1 VAQKKAKTP
10 QLIQVS
16 ATTGDIHGNG
26 TVQFVWH
33 NVLSSGAVA
42 DDHFATATIEY
53 GSASAWLASWIP
65 AAHLVQ
71 GRIEALERL
80 AERGVVNRLSRNM
93 AYSLFANNLVDYAP
107 KYRGM
112 QAVMLHGLE
121 ACADITLST
130 EKGGTWTVPPY
141 FIDSVAH
148 LAGFVMNV
156 SDAMDTKA
164 NFCVTPGWGSMRF
177 ARPLL
182 ADKRYKSYVK
192 MIATA
197 EDPDIYLGDV
207 YVLQGGEVIGFVG
220 GIKFRR
226 YPRLLLSR
234 FFTAPDEGGP
244 GTKAGIVDHTPAA
257 VTTSAKPAA
266 VPTPSQ
272 AGLKPDAILQPVV
285 LKEPQSSKL
294 AIPSPQ
300 APTVEPG
307 PNAALTAD
315 SDSTAA
321 KAIALVAAEAG
332 LEVADLHDATGFAEL
347 GVDSLMSLV
356 IAEKFREELEVIV
369 SGSLF
374 LEYPTVGDLKSWLV
388 EYYG

>member
-1 VAQKKAKTP
+1 
-10 QLIQVS
+10 
-16 ATTGDIHGNG
+16 
-26 TVQFVWH
+26 
-33 NVLSSGAVA
+33 
-42 DDHFATATIEY
+42 
-53 GSASAWLASWIP
+53 
-65 AAHLVQ
+65 
-71 GRIEALERL
+71 
-80 AERGVVNRLSRNM
+80 M
-93 AYSLFANNLVDYAP
+93 
-107 KYRGM
+107 
-112 QAVMLHGLE
+112 
-121 ACADITLST
+121 
-130 EKGGTWTVPPY
+130 PPY

-182 ADKRYKSYVK
+182 AGKRYKSYVK